1 MTIRARLLTLCFTVL
16 ISAPAIAANHAL
28 IMTIGDY
35 PPVGV
40 KNIPNDLMG
49 PPTDAGYAATIAR
62 KLGIPPTNIKVL
74 RDAQV
79 SHDAITRE
87 LKTMAAR
94 VSPNDQVFIYF
105 SGHGAQI
112 VDKTSEKASGCTE
125 GLVTHENSRSGFL
138 ADREFKSLIDGIA
151 AKSSKVIA
159 FVDACHSGAI
169 AATRGFGTG
178 NFIAKVHGDSA
189 PASQCGKPVNYR
201 SFAARLQ
208 AGRDNVA
215 VVSAAAP
222 DEVALDGGE
231 RIGGLATSMWLQCLT
246 DPEADTNHSG
256 GLSAEELRVCAQVKI
271 QAALKGSD
279 YETMPQHV
287 TITGNKALVMA
298 FADQAPPAEAPP
310 APVAAASPPP
320 AISTTAA
327 ANGSPQD
334 ALMDIYNSR
343 DPKWRVTLT
352 SPKASYKIRQE
363 RVELEATSDRD
374 GYLYLILV
382 GSSNKGYLLFPNE
395 FDQNNAVKSGQ
406 KPPLPRTGWK
416 ITPGGPAGTDYLLA
430 MLTSQPVKLDDLPLP
445 KAGAFKSI
453 NLKAATLA
461 KLQQRITRDLLA
473 EDDSGA
479 ANAYGAAVLKIN
491 EVE

>member
-1 MTIRARLLTLCFTVL
+1 MNIHAKLLTLCFTVL
-16 ISAPAIAANHAL
+16 ISVPAIAANHAL

-49 PPTDAGYAATIAR
+49 PPTDAGYATTIAR
-62 KLGIPPTNIKVL
+62 KLGIPQANIKVL

-79 SHDAITRE
+79 SHDAIARE
-87 LKTMAAR
+87 LKTMTAR

-105 SGHGAQI
+105 SGHGAQV
-112 VDKTSEKASGCTE
+112 VDKASEKASGCTE

-178 NFIAKVHGDSA
+178 IFVAKVHGDSA

-222 DEVALDGGE
+222 NEVALDGGE
-231 RIGGLATSMWLQCLT
+231 GIGGLATSMWLQCLT
-246 DPEADTNHSG
+246 DPQADANHSG
-256 GLSAEELRVCAQVKI
+256 GLSVEELRACAQVKI

-298 FADQAPPAEAPP
+298 FPDQPPLPAEAPP
-310 APVAAASPPP
+310 ALSVATAAVAPP
-320 AISTTAA
+320 AAV
-327 ANGSPQD
+327 NGSAQD

-343 DPKWRVTLT
+343 DPKWRVTLA

-363 RVELEATSDRD
+363 SVELEVTSDRD

-382 GSSNKGYLLFPNE
+382 GSSNQGYLLFPNE
-395 FDQNNAVKSGQ
+395 FDHDNAVKSGQ
-406 KPPLPRTGWK
+406 KLTLPRPGSWK
-416 ITPGGPAGTDYLLA
+416 ITPGGPAGTDHLLA

-479 ANAYGAAVLKIN
+479 ANAYGAAVLKIV

>member
-1 MTIRARLLTLCFTVL
+1 MTIRTRLLTFCFTVL
-16 ISAPAIAANHAL
+16 ICVPAIAANHAL

-49 PPTDAGYAATIAR
+49 PPTDAGYATTIAR
-62 KLGIPPTNIKVL
+62 KLGIPLANIKLL

-79 SHDAITRE
+79 SHDAIARE
-87 LKTMAAR
+87 LKAIAAR

-112 VDKTSEKASGCTE
+112 ADKSSEKAGGCTE
-125 GLVTHENSRSGFL
+125 GLVTHENSRTGFL

-159 FVDACHSGAI
+159 FVDACHSGGI

-178 NFIAKVHGDSA
+178 NLIAKVHSDSV
-189 PASQCGKPVNYR
+189 PAGQCGKPVNYR

-208 AGRDNVA
+208 AGRDNIA

-222 DEVALDGGE
+222 NEVALDGGE
-231 RIGGLATSMWLQCLT
+231 GVGGLATSMWLQCLT
-246 DPEADTNHSG
+246 DPEADANHSG
-256 GLSAEELRVCAQVKI
+256 GLTAEELRGCAQVKI

-279 YETMPQHV
+279 YETLPQHV

-298 FADQAPPAEAPP
+298 FADQPPLPAEAPP
-310 APVAAASPPP
+310 VPAAAPP
-320 AISTTAA
+320 AA
-327 ANGSPQD
+327 ANGSAQD

-343 DPKWRVTLT
+343 DPKWRVTLA

-395 FDQNNAVKSGQ
+395 FDQNNAVKAGQ
-406 KPPLPRTGWK
+406 KFSLPRPGSWK

-479 ANAYGAAVLKIN
+479 ANAYGAAVLEIV